1 MHAKT
6 PASMIIAMNIT
17 PPTPPAIGVIP
28 KPPST
33 AVATG
38 VVESVPNV
46 VGLTQSA
53 CAVNESTSIG
63 QLEYTLILL
72 LWTMTD
78 V

>member
-6 PASMIIAMNIT
+6 AASTIIAMSTT

-33 AVATG
+33 AVAIG

-72 LWTMTD
+72 LWTITD

>member
-1 MHAKT
+1 
-6 PASMIIAMNIT
+6 MIIAMSTT
-17 PPTPPAIGVIP
+17 PPTPAIGMIP

-33 AVATG
+33 ATG
-38 VVESVPNV
+38 VVESMPNV
-46 VGLTQSA
+46 VGFTQSA

-78 V
+78 I

>member
-1 MHAKT
+1 MHTTTA
-6 PASMIIAMNIT
+6 ASMIIAVSTT
-17 PPTPPAIGVIP
+17 PPTPAIGMIP

-46 VGLTQSA
+46 VGFTQSA
-53 CAVNESTSIG
+53 YAVNESTSIR

-72 LWTMTD
+72 FWTMTD
-78 V
+78 I